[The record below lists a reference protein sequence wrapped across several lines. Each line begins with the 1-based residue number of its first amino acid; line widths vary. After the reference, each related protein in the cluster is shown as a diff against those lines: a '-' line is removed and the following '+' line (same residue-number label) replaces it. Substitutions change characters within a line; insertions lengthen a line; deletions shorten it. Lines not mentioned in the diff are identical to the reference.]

1 MRGERVSG
9 DAGAKRFEI
18 HNPLYIEARLSSLE
32 QNLVHNVSGPGRS
45 PIGGR
50 CPVTVVVP
58 VYNDAVGLDGCCA
71 CISVQVSIASEI
83 REILLLDGGSQDGT
97 REVAA
102 EWAHRDP
109 RFRLVDNDGRY
120 VSAALN
126 RAVLASSTDTFIWI
140 SSHTTVAPDYVDIAT
155 TTLLDTGADVVGGT
169 MRPVGTTRF
178 GRAVA
183 WALQSRWGVGGSP
196 FHQDDYEG
204 EADSAYMLVF
214 TRQTIER
221 FGGFDERCIRN
232 QDDEFTYR
240 VRGRGGRVWLT
251 SRLRSEYTARGDLAS
266 LIRQFYGYGYYKP
279 RVLRANPS
287 GMRLRHLAPPAVA
300 LVWCALPS
308 ARRRPLLALVPV
320 AHVGTLGVVALESG
334 VAGSADRGLAL
345 LAMHLAYGFGFLRG
359 LADSSPR
366 SRSTP

>member
-1 MRGERVSG
+1 M
-9 DAGAKRFEI
+9 
-18 HNPLYIEARLSSLE
+18 
-32 QNLVHNVSGPGRS
+32 HNVSEPGQ
-45 PIGGR
+45 PPAVGR
-50 CPVTVVVP
+50 FPVTVVVP
-58 VYNDAVGLDGCCA
+58 VYNDAVGLDECCA
-71 CISVQVSIASEI
+71 CIAVQESTASEI

-97 REVAA
+97 RQVAL

-109 RFRLVDNDGRY
+109 RFRLVDNHGRY

-126 RAVLASSTDTFIWI
+126 RAVLASSTGTYIWI
-140 SSHTTVAPDYVDIAT
+140 SSHTTVAPDYVDLAT
-155 TTLLDTGADVVGGT
+155 TTLRDTDADVVGGT

-178 GRAVA
+178 GNAVA
-183 WALQSRWGVGGSP
+183 WALQSRWGIGGSP
-196 FHQDDYEG
+196 FHRDDYEG
-204 EADSAYMLVF
+204 EADSAYMLAF
-214 TRQTIER
+214 TRRTIAR

-251 SRLRSEYTARGDLAS
+251 SRLRSQYTTRGDVSS

-300 LVWCALPS
+300 LAWCALPL

-320 AHVGTLGVVALESG
+320 AHVGTLGAVALGSG
-334 VAGSADRGLAL
+334 LAGAADRGLAL

-359 LADSSPR
+359 LADSNPR
-366 SRSTP
+366 SGSAP